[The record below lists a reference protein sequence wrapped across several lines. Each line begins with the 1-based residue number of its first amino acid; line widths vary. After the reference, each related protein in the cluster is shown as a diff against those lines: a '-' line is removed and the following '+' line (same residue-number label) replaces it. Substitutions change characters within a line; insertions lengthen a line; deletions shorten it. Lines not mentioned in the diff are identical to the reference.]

1 MRINSNSMAINAY
14 RNLSTNNVSLGKS
27 LEKLSSGFRINRA
40 ADDAAGLVISQGLRA
55 QVSGLRQATRNAQ
68 DGISVVQTAEGAL
81 NEVHS
86 MLNRMR
92 DLSVQAA
99 NSGTNDDAAR
109 SAAQAEIDALK
120 SEVTRVSDKTAFGGQ
135 KLLDGSYGTK
145 AATAAGFDADN
156 AYTVAGGETF
166 TININGTGATTVTM
180 GAVAG
185 NGSAAAAALE
195 SAINSGLAAGA
206 TAGQQAF
213 AGKVSVSA
221 TSSGGGNTLEISVEG
236 LSDTQTFTLTDGT
249 GTPLAD
255 MGLAGATVVAASGTA
270 GKFQIGA
277 NSGDTLDVA
286 IADMDATA
294 LGIASIDVTT
304 DAGAAAAITAL
315 DTAISTVSEKRGDL
329 GALQNRFESMINN
342 LQVTTENL
350 VASESRIR
358 DTDMAAEMTMFTK
371 NQILS
376 QAGTAMLAQANQVPQ
391 GVLSLLR

>member
-109 SAAQAEIDALK
+109 SAAQAEINALK
-120 SEVTRVSDKTAFGGQ
+120 AEVTRVSDKTAFGGQ

-156 AYTVAGGETF
+156 AYTVASGETF

-206 TAGQQAF
+206 TDAQKAF
-213 AGKVSVSA
+213 AGKVSVTA
-221 TSSGGGNTLEISVEG
+221 TGSGG
-236 LSDTQTFTLTDGT
+236 
-249 GTPLAD
+249 A
-255 MGLAGATVVAASGTA
+255 
-270 GKFQIGA
+270 
-277 NSGDTLDVA
+277 
-286 IADMDATA
+286 
-294 LGIASIDVTT
+294 
-304 DAGAAAAITAL
+304 
-315 DTAISTVSEKRGDL
+315 R
-329 GALQNRFESMINN
+329 R
-342 LQVTTENL
+342 
-350 VASESRIR
+350 
-358 DTDMAAEMTMFTK
+358 
-371 NQILS
+371 
-376 QAGTAMLAQANQVPQ
+376 
-391 GVLSLLR
+391 